1 MMGTAMH
8 AAIKRISASRWLAG
22 GVLGVAVACH
32 GAMAEPFPL
41 GRLDEG
47 GYVVMLR
54 HATAPG
60 VGDPD
65 NFRLGDCA
73 TQRNLSDEGRAEA
86 RRLGERL
93 REQGISS
100 AEIYS
105 SQWCR
110 CLETAELLDLG
121 PVEQLPALNSFF
133 ARPAERAPK
142 LDALRR
148 FLAGLPEDGLPV
160 ILVTHQVTISALT
173 GRSAASGE
181 AVVLAVDRTGR
192 PPVAGTIAP
201 Q

>member
-1 MMGTAMH
+1 MVVTCQ
-8 AAIKRISASRWLAG
+8 SVAG
-22 GVLGVAVACH
+22 
-32 GAMAEPFPL
+32 AEPFPIE
-41 GRLDEG
+41 RLNEG
-47 GYVVMLR
+47 GYALMLR

-73 TQRNLSDEGRAEA
+73 SQRNLSDEGRAEA

-93 REQGISS
+93 RAKGIAS
-100 AEIYS
+100 AEVYS

-133 ARPAERAPK
+133 SRPAERAPN

-148 FLAGLPEDGLPV
+148 FLADLPGDGPPV
-160 ILVTHQVTISALT
+160 ILVTHQVTISAIT
-173 GRSAASGE
+173 GRDTVSGE
-181 AVVLAVDRTGR
+181 AVVLAVDGTGR
-192 PPVAGTIAP
+192 PPVAGTIEP

>member
-1 MMGTAMH
+1 MP
-8 AAIKRISASRWLAG
+8 
-22 GVLGVAVACH
+22 V
-32 GAMAEPFPL
+32 GAMPAEPFPL
-41 GRLDEG
+41 ERLNEG
-47 GYVVMLR
+47 CAVMLR

-60 VGDPD
+60 VGDPE

-73 TQRNLSDEGRAEA
+73 TQRNLSDEGRAQA

-93 REQGISS
+93 RAQGIAS
-100 AEIYS
+100 AEVYS

-133 ARPAERAPK
+133 SRPADRAST
-142 LDALRR
+142 LEALRR
-148 FLAGLPEDGLPV
+148 FLADLAEDGPPV

-173 GRSAASGE
+173 GRGAASGE
-181 AVVLAVDRTGR
+181 AVVLEVDGTGQ
-192 PPVAGTIAP
+192 PPVAGTIEP